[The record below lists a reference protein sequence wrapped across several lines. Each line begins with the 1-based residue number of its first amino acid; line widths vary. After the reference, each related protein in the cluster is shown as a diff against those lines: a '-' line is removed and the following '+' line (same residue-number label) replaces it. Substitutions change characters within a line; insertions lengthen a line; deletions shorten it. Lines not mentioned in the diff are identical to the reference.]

1 MMILIA
7 ALLIALL
14 FARVEKILYDTFS
27 NPYWLQMEEPEIYID
42 NSEYDWG
49 HNIKN
54 YMEEEL

>member
-1 MMILIA
+1 MILITVLIISF
-7 ALLIALL
+7 LLI
-14 FARVEKILYDTFS
+14 RVEKILYDTFS
-27 NPYWLQMEEPEIYID
+27 NPYWLQVEEPEPAYLD